1 MEVGCLCAVDR
12 AGAGERAAAG
22 AMANAE
28 DYRAPCTSGLYR
40 RESTSFSMSAAST
53 PGFPSLSSSL
63 TLFTNATRASLYA
76 SSASSTGAYADELNC
91 LTMIVRVARVSL
103 GAFAARVSA
112 RVLTRERE
120 GVAPIL
126 NPG

>member
-1 MEVGCLCAVDR
+1 M
-12 AGAGERAAAG
+12 
-22 AMANAE
+22 
-28 DYRAPCTSGLYR
+28 
-40 RESTSFSMSAAST
+40 
-53 PGFPSLSSSL
+53 SSSL

-91 LTMIVRVARVSL
+91 LTMVVRVARVSL

-120 GVAPIL
+120 GVAPI
-126 NPG
+126 